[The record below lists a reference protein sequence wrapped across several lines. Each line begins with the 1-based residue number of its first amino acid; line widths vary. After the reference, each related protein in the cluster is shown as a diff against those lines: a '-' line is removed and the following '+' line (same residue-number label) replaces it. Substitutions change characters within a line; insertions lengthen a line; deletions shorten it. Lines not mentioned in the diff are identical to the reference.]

1 MTLSLCYLTAPIV
14 AHGDDEEQI
23 IDEVVVTSSYV
34 RSTQI
39 EKHSLVI
46 DGGSINE
53 GASQSLGETLDDYAG
68 ISSSD
73 YGAAVGQPSIR
84 GLSGD
89 RVKILSNGIPVRDVS
104 GIGADH
110 LNEVDLSNVQQ
121 IEIAKGPSSLLYA
134 SGTAG
139 GIINIVDNAIPRTDL
154 TESALRIG
162 AETQTVNDGSSGS
175 LSYRGNING
184 LNLTYSFKDES
195 YGNFDIPSGA
205 VLHSE
210 EEHHDEEDH
219 EGEEEHEDENADQAL
234 EP

>member
-1 MTLSLCYLTAPIV
+1 
-14 AHGDDEEQI
+14 
-23 IDEVVVTSSYV
+23 

-46 DGGSINE
+46 DGESVTQ
-53 GASQSLGETLDDYAG
+53 GASQSLGETLDDYVG
-68 ISSSD
+68 IASSD
-73 YGAAVGQPSIR
+73 YGAAVGHPVIR

-89 RVKILSNGIPVRDVS
+89 RVKILANGIPVRDVS

-154 TESALRIG
+154 TESTLRIS

-175 LSYRGNING
+175 LAYSGNISGINV
-184 LNLTYSFKDES
+184 TYSFKDES
-195 YGNFDIPSGA
+195 FGDYDIPSGA

-210 EEHHDEEDH
+210 DEHHDEENLGYLENSDF
-219 EGEEEHEDENADQAL
+219 ESTAQRFGISKTGEWGYFGISYK
-234 EP
+234 